1 MPGASS
7 TTDADLN
14 DPSRDRVDPCA
25 LGAEGERTERHLR
38 MLQELGELGMRLA
51 RAVTEQ
57 AVETAAEPDR
67 DPGLVFSR
75 IARAVRQTI
84 ALEAK
89 LADDR
94 RKAQAETAE
103 RRATEIRRRAVER
116 KTKVRLL
123 VERVLD
129 AEADGSDAENLFYDL
144 GERLETDYH
153 DADFAD
159 LPIGELVARIC
170 RDLGVTANPSLW
182 EDDGRAI
189 EEANRLSPAKRE
201 GEGRERATQACATAT
216 PGPAMTHGEQALAP
230 PSG

>member
-1 MPGASS
+1 ME
-7 TTDADLN
+7 
-14 DPSRDRVDPCA
+14 DPA
-25 LGAEGERTERHLR
+25 AARTERHLQ

-67 DPGLVFSR
+67 DLGLVFSR

-89 LADDR
+89 LADDH
-94 RKAQAETAE
+94 RKAEVETAE
-103 RRATEIRRRAVER
+103 RRATEFRRRAVDR

-129 AEADGSDAENLFYDL
+129 AEAEESDAENLFYDL
-144 GERLETDYH
+144 GERLETDYD

-159 LPIGELVARIC
+159 RPIGELVARIC
-170 RDLGVTANPSLW
+170 KDLGVTADPSRW
-182 EDDGRAI
+182 HDDWAV
-189 EEANRLSPAKRE
+189 EEANLLSPAKRE
-201 GEGRERATQACATAT
+201 GEVRERAAQTCPT
-216 PGPAMTHGEQALAP
+216 PTSGPAMTHEEQALAP

>member
-1 MPGASS
+1 LFLTSAHPPCE
-7 TTDADLN
+7 TP
-14 DPSRDRVDPCA
+14 DPA
-25 LGAEGERTERHLR
+25 AERTERHLQ

-67 DPGLVFSR
+67 DLGLVFSR

-89 LADDR
+89 LAEDR
-94 RKAQAETAE
+94 RKAETETAE
-103 RRATEIRRRAVER
+103 RRATETRRRAVDR

-144 GERLETDYH
+144 GERLETDYD
-153 DADFAD
+153 DADFAER
-159 LPIGELVARIC
+159 PIGELVQRIC
-170 RDLGVTANPSLW
+170 KDLGVTADPSLW
-182 EDDGRAI
+182 QDDDRAI
-189 EEANRLSPAKRE
+189 EEA
-201 GEGRERATQACATAT
+201 QAAT
-216 PGPAMTHGEQALAP
+216 PSGGIDPPGADDLAP
-230 PSG
+230 APVRVDIATDRPTVPPD